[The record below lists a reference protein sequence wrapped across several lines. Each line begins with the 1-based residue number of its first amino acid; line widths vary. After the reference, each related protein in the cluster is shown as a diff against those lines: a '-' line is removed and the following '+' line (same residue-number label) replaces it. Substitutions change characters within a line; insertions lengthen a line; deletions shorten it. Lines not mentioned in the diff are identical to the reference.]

1 MGSGPEGRSDGGVSL
16 PPAKPHETMSVL
28 TRPRPVVEISLLR
41 QSVGALAERRTRC
54 DHCRRTPLVGERVY
68 MYAAAAGERLVCEL
82 CRHLR
87 REQPERSELV
97 HSAEN
102 AGSVRVRRA

>member
-1 MGSGPEGRSDGGVSL
+1 
-16 PPAKPHETMSVL
+16 MSVL

-68 MYAAAAGERLVCEL
+68 LYSAERLLCEL

-87 REQPERSELV
+87 REPPERSELV
-97 HSAEN
+97 HSAES

>member
-1 MGSGPEGRSDGGVSL
+1 
-16 PPAKPHETMSVL
+16 MSVL
-28 TRPRPVVEISLLR
+28 ARPRPVVEISLLR
-41 QSVGALAERRTRC
+41 QSVGALAERRTTC

-68 MYAAAAGERLVCEL
+68 LYAAAGERLLCEL

-87 REQPERSELV
+87 RESPERSELV
-97 HSAEN
+97 HSAES

>member
-41 QSVGALAERRTRC
+41 QSVGALAERRTHC

>member
-1 MGSGPEGRSDGGVSL
+1 
-16 PPAKPHETMSVL
+16 MSVL
-28 TRPRPVVEISLLR
+28 IRPRPVVEISLLR
-41 QSVGALAERRTRC
+41 QSVGAMAEKRTHC

-68 MYAAAAGERLVCEL
+68 LYAAAAGERLVCEL

-87 REQPERSELV
+87 REAPQRSELV
-97 HSAEN
+97 HSAES